1 MNGLSDEER
10 DVLENRLIAHGREV
24 LVIERDGIAR
34 LASVLGAEFARA
46 AQRIIGT
53 KGRLVVCGV
62 GKSGIVARKIAAT
75 FASTGTPAF
84 FLHSSEAVHG
94 DLGTVGS
101 GDVVLAVSKSGEGQ
115 ELLSMIPVFRDIGVS
130 IIAITGSIGSTLAER
145 ADIVLDASV
154 EKEACPMDLVP
165 TASTTVAL
173 ALGDALAIVVMREK
187 DVDAD
192 RFAIFHPGGALG
204 RRLLLRVRD
213 VMHTGVELPTI
224 RDGALMHEVIVEI
237 ANKRLGMTTIV
248 DGAGR
253 LVGIV
258 SDGDLKRILM
268 DRSDILDVPVQE
280 VMIRTPKTIG
290 ENVLLAE
297 ALERMETAAS
307 SPITFL
313 VILDDDGCPKG
324 VIHIHDCLKAVG

>member
-1 MNGLSDEER
+1 LSDEER
-10 DVLENRLIAHGREV
+10 EVLENRLIAHGREV
-24 LVIERDGIAR
+24 LAIERDSIAR
-34 LASVLGAEFARA
+34 LASVLGTEFARA
-46 AQRIIGT
+46 ARRIIET

-94 DLGTVGS
+94 DLGTVGA

-115 ELLSMIPVFRDIGVS
+115 ELLSMIPVFREIGVP
-130 IIAITGSIGSTLAER
+130 IIAITGSIRSTLGER

-187 DVDAD
+187 DVDAE

-213 VMHTGVELPTI
+213 VMHTGAELPAV
-224 RDGALMHEVIVEI
+224 RDGALMHEAIVEI

-248 DGAGR
+248 DDGGR
-253 LVGIV
+253 LVGII

-268 DRSDILDVPVQE
+268 RRSDILDVPVQE
-280 VMIRTPKTIG
+280 VMIRIPKTIA
-290 ENVLLAE
+290 EDVLLAE

-307 SPITFL
+307 TPITFL
-313 VILDDDGCPKG
+313 IILNDDGSPKG